1 MGNKKGIRIG
11 MILTFIVCQILS
23 VYIGYT
29 FSTYHKSNL
38 TNEMLRKSGIANA
51 DKLMIVAH
59 PDDEVI
65 WGGGHLMERGYF
77 IVVITN
83 GNNARRK
90 NEFKKVLEQSGND
103 GIILSYPDKAFGK
116 KDEWKKSKDDIIKDL
131 TKIIRYKDWDLIV
144 THNKEGEYG
153 HIHHKMTH
161 RFVTDI
167 YDKVSPGCDLYFL
180 VKYYTKSKIGG
191 VEDQLTRISDEQLEY
206 KERLEK
212 LYKSQSKVVDMFCQM
227 NPYEEWTCYNEQ
239 GE

>member
-167 YDKVSPGCDLYFL
+167 YDKVSPGCDLYFFG
-180 VKYYTKSKIGG
+180 KYYTKSKIGG